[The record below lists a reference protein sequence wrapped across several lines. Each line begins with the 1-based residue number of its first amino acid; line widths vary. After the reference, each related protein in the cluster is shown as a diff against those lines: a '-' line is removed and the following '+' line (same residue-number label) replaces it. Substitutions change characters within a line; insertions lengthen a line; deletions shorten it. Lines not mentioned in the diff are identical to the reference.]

1 MRVFRCGGDA
11 VVSSKASG
19 SCAEQ
24 RDKLRWVEHVAGVA
38 IAEEYL
44 AGLPEV
50 GHRRGHDCAAIIL
63 IDDLG
68 AWEVDG
74 DIAPACDDRMEPI
87 PQCVGCRLQTLRW
100 QHLRKD
106 LHRAHDNAI
115 EPIVD
120 RSMEC

>member
-1 MRVFRCGGDA
+1 MRVFRCGGDV

-24 RDKLRWVEHVAGVA
+24 RDKLRWVEHVTCIA
-38 IAEEYL
+38 IPEEYL

-50 GHRRGHDCAAIIL
+50 GHRRGHDCTTIIL

-68 AWEVDG
+68 AWEIG
-74 DIAPACDDRMEPI
+74 SDIAPACDDRMEPI
-87 PQCVGCRLQTLRW
+87 PQCVGRRLHALRW

-106 LHRAHDNAI
+106 VYRARDYAI
-115 EPIVD
+115 EPI
-120 RSMEC
+120 